1 MNRAGTRLVRSVR
14 AMAKS
19 SPSGN
24 THRMKTILALP
35 SIFAAV
41 LVASLVI
48 GCANTETGAE
58 RKPFEPASSV
68 DETFRWHRARP
79 TNTAWWDVVG
89 EQQAWYFKNI
99 QQVYPS
105 VTVYR
110 DGPVRDLEYRLMDE
124 IADFPVETPEGAMR
138 YEDFLHSDQSTTM
151 GLVILHKGKI
161 VFETYPRMES
171 YQKPIYWSVTKVFV
185 STLVAIL
192 EDRGLV
198 DVTRP
203 IETYIPKLTDSQLA
217 GISVRDLLDMA
228 SGLDCSDNYAD
239 FEACYFRYETSL
251 GDGFPTESSPDNP
264 YDMLIEFDYGSW
276 AEPGTGYDYSGVNTF
291 LLGWLVE
298 EITGMPFQDALTREI
313 WMHIGAEADAAIFA
327 GRYGV
332 PLTHGGLLAT
342 LRDVARFGLLFTPS
356 YEAVSERKI
365 ISNRYLDLI
374 RYGGRPELLANSR
387 FGSPPQGVKHNVYQW
402 DLVFDNND
410 FYKGGWAGQG
420 LLINS
425 DRDYVAV
432 YTGYFKDAANS
443 EVELLPVLRE
453 VLEGVFGSP

>member
-1 MNRAGTRLVRSVR
+1 M
-14 AMAKS
+14 
-19 SPSGN
+19 
-24 THRMKTILALP
+24 TIDRTPLAFP
-35 SIFAAV
+35 SISVAV
-41 LVASLVI
+41 SVALLVI
-48 GCANTETGAE
+48 GCANTDTGVE
-58 RKPFEPASSV
+58 REPFEPASSV
-68 DETFRWHRARP
+68 EETFRWHRALP
-79 TNTAWWDVVG
+79 TATAWWDVVG

-110 DGPVRDLEYRLMDE
+110 DGAVSELDDLPMDE
-124 IADFPVETPEGAMR
+124 IAAFPVQTPSGVMR
-138 YEDFLHSDQSTTM
+138 FADFLHGDDSTTM
-151 GLVILHKGKI
+151 GVVILHKGKI
-161 VFETYPRMES
+161 VFETYPRMEP
-171 YQKPIYWSVTKVFV
+171 YQKPIYWSVTKIFV

-203 IETYIPKLTDSQLA
+203 IESYIPELKNTQVE

-251 GDGFPTESSPDNP
+251 GDGFETESSPDNP
-264 YDMLIEFDYGSW
+264 YDMMIEFDYGSW
-276 AEPGTGYDYSGVNTF
+276 AEAGTGFDYSGVNTF

-332 PLTHGGLLAT
+332 PLTHGGLLAK

-356 YEAVSERKI
+356 YEVVSEQKI
-365 ISNRYLDLI
+365 ISSRYLDRI
-374 RYGGRPELLANSR
+374 VHGGRPELLANSR
-387 FGSPPQGVKHNVYQW
+387 FGPAPEGVKHNGYQW

-410 FYKGGWAGQG
+410 FFKGGWAGQG

-432 YTGYFKDAANS
+432 YAGYFKDAANS
-443 EVELLPVLRE
+443 EVELLPVLRG
-453 VLEGVFGSP
+453 VLEGVFGSL